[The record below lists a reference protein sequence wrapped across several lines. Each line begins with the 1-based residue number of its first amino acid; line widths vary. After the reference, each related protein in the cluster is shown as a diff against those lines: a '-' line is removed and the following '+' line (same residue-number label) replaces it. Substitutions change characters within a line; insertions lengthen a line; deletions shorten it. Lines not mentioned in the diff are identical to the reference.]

1 MKTIILL
8 AMAILFVAC
17 NAKKVSETQ
26 TSTDSLKAAT
36 DTAAREDKLAE
47 AGFNIMHSEKFGE
60 IGIDLSLEMVVQA
73 LGEAETKSD
82 VEVSQVDA
90 TNVQT
95 WKYPSKGLEISFSED
110 ENKKWT
116 VVSYS
121 ITEKSTLK
129 SSRGIGIGSSREEV
143 LKAYQKDIVEQSDEG
158 SIIAGT
164 VYGGIVFWL
173 GEGKV
178 RSIFVGTMAD

>member
-1 MKTIILL
+1 MKTIIPLS
-8 AMAILFVAC
+8 MAILFVAC

-26 TSTDSLKAAT
+26 TSTDSAKAAT
-36 DTAAREDKLAE
+36 DTTARVDKLAE
-47 AGFNIMHSEKFGE
+47 TGFNIMHREKFGE
-60 IGIDLSLEMVVQA
+60 IGIDLSSEMVVKA
-73 LGEAETKSD
+73 LGEAETKSN
-82 VEVSQVDA
+82 VEVSQVDGA
-90 TNVQT
+90 NVQT
-95 WKYPSKGLEISFSED
+95 WMYPSKGLEISFSED

-116 VVSYS
+116 VASYS

-143 LKAYQKDIVEQSDEG
+143 LKAYEKDIGEQSDEG